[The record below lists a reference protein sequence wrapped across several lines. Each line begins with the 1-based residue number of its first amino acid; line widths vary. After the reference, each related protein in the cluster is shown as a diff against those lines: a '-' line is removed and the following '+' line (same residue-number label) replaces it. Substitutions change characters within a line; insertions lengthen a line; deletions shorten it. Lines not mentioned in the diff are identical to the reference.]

1 MTDGTGTPLRSAYG
15 LRIASALELPELPLA
30 EAGDVPADVRIRF
43 GVVAAD
49 GLPGEGR
56 QLGPFLWAGPRTFWL
71 EVPQVARYLI
81 RNGNDICIDP
91 APGSDP
97 DSLRVFLL
105 GSGFGALLFQRGLLV
120 LHGNAVRIGGQCMVC
135 VGPSG
140 AGKSTLAA
148 AFLQRG
154 YPVMADDVVPVDA
167 DCRALSG
174 VPRIKLWQDAASQ
187 FGLDTGTLRR
197 IRPGLEK
204 FSLPVAIDADATAL
218 PVRWIY
224 ILSSSN
230 HERDFVIRPI
240 QGMQRFQ
247 PLRSNTYRM
256 SYLQGMGLGGD
267 HLGLVGRL
275 AGRIHLAQVVRPVEG
290 FTADALAGRILADI
304 AAHP

>member
-1 MTDGTGTPLRSAYG
+1 MPLRSAYG
-15 LRIASALELPELPLA
+15 LRIASALDLPELPLA
-30 EAGDVPADVRIRF
+30 EAGDPPADVHVRF
-43 GVVAAD
+43 GAVEAD
-49 GLPGEGR
+49 GIPGEGQ

-71 EVPQVARYLI
+71 EIPKVARYRI
-81 RNGNDICIDP
+81 RDGSDICIDP
-91 APGSDP
+91 APGSDA

-120 LHGNAVRIGGQCMVC
+120 LHGNAVRIGDQCMVC

-154 YPVMADDVVPVDA
+154 YPVLADDVVPVNA
-167 DCRALSG
+167 DCRALPG

-187 FGLDTGTLRR
+187 FGIDTGGLRR
-197 IRPGLEK
+197 IRPELEK
-204 FSLPVAIDADATAL
+204 FNLPLGADAGSAAL
-218 PVRWIY
+218 PVRWVY

-230 HERDFVIRPI
+230 RERDFVIRPI
-240 QGMQRFQ
+240 QGMARFQ
-247 PLRSNTYRM
+247 PLRNNTYRVR
-256 SYLQGMGLGGD
+256 YLQGMGLGGD
-267 HLGLVGRL
+267 HLGLIGRL
-275 AGRIHLAQVVRPVEG
+275 AARIHLAQVVRPGEG